1 MLHPPVGNSF
11 LNLMYLECMDGS
23 SRSVCLSRTRS
34 RWLGQAMELFRV
46 ETRSR
51 LPLKG
56 GGMIMLALIW
66 GYVNCLFFKART
78 CRKLKTRP

>member
-1 MLHPPVGNSF
+1 MFHPPVGNSF

-56 GGMIMLALIW
+56 GGDD
-66 GYVNCLFFKART
+66 YVSTNTGVR
-78 CRKLKTRP
+78 